1 MLLTFDAGGFCLFIS
16 GRTFLESEGNVE
28 VAPEAVRNRHRSGQ
42 SDRVLDHGFITDRVR
57 ILEGEFFDD
66 MNRIAVNR
74 TAGIPPAGS
83 LTGRIDHQS
92 VAFPVANRIALIQ
105 PDVGGSMLAIVE
117 VDDSR

>member
-1 MLLTFDAGGFCLFIS
+1 MLLTFDAGGFGLFIS

-28 VAPEAVRNRHRSGQ
+28 VAPEVVRNRHRSGQ

-83 LTGRIDHQS
+83 LTGRIDHES
-92 VAFPVANRIALIQ
+92 VAFAVATRIAPNQ
-105 PDVGGSMLAIVE
+105 PDLGGGLLAKI
-117 VDDSR
+117 RLP